1 MTRIFPFPDSE
12 NGKDDTSFEDAVGGR
27 VKTIYG
33 AESVQTAPDES
44 QRLPAVGSAIL
55 DQLKQEDAVVLRHG
69 KINRQLNLNPEQQR
83 WRRTR
88 PESFTN

>member
-12 NGKDDTSFEDAVGGR
+12 NGKDDLTFEAVVGGR

-33 AESVQTAPDES
+33 APPDES
-44 QRLPAVGSAIL
+44 QRLPRGGISDSGSA
-55 DQLKQEDAVVLRHG
+55 QMRRRRCPPSWEDPAQ
-69 KINRQLNLNPEQQR
+69 INSPLNLNPEQQR